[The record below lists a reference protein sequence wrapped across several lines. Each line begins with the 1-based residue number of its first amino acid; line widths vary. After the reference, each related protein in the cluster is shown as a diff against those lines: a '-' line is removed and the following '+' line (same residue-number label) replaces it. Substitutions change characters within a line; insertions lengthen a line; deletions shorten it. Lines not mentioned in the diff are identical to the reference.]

1 MANSEKKIQA
11 LYNSF
16 VFIGDVVF
24 NEEKYYTSKVSDSG
38 YKYSRLQFGV
48 KTADGNV
55 VYVDMM
61 GGFSTTKKNVIYA
74 MDKDKNKLEID
85 FNDRHD
91 QKIIDS
97 VMDFKK
103 IKMNFGTSDEKD
115 SKIFIAEYD
124 AVEYAKA
131 NMQKGQ
137 RVVVIGNVNIERY
150 KNPNDG
156 KVITSMKYVPTK
168 IRLAKEEEKNKAELK
183 LNFVFDKESLEID
196 RLEKEGKMDVTGYF
210 TTYNKDSKSNIFV
223 QFPLVLD
230 MEYLASI
237 STVPLDDAKKKV
249 LNEIFKKYFKANV
262 GEYVETEWRA
272 EVFRGSQQ
280 AEITMDDL
288 SADQKMQ
295 IEVGL
300 VTLEQVAK
308 EMGARKAGDKIN
320 EIKLVRP
327 TNKYEDEKGTPM
339 VNKKTD
345 LTEDDFIIKEVQEE
359 SKGDLFKP
367 QDDSEQKSE
376 ADLLKG
382 LFG

>member
-1 MANSEKKIQA
+1 
-11 LYNSF
+11 
-16 VFIGDVVF
+16 
-24 NEEKYYTSKVSDSG
+24 
-38 YKYSRLQFGV
+38 
-48 KTADGNV
+48 
-55 VYVDMM
+55 
-61 GGFSTTKKNVIYA
+61 
-74 MDKDKNKLEID
+74 
-85 FNDRHD
+85 
-91 QKIIDS
+91 
-97 VMDFKK
+97 
-103 IKMNFGTSDEKD
+103 MNFGTSDEKD

-210 TTYNKDSKSNIFV
+210 TTYNKDGKSNIFV

-300 VTLEQVAK
+300 VTFEQVAK

>member
-1 MANSEKKIQA
+1 MAEKKIQA

-115 SKIFIAEYD
+115 SKVFIAEYD

-249 LNEIFKKYFKANV
+249 LNEIFKKYFKANA

-280 AEITMDDL
+280 AEITMEDL

-300 VTLEQVAK
+300 VTFEQVAK

-327 TNKYEDEKGTPM
+327 TNKYEDDKGTPM

-345 LTEDDFIIKEVQEE
+345 LTEDDFIIKEVQQEN
-359 SKGDLFKP
+359 KGDLFKA
-367 QDDSEQKSE
+367 QEQSEQKSTSE